1 MPDRKMVLIAVLGLF
16 LLLGA
21 ACAGAKS
28 PESPGVVLID
38 SMRQITQARDL
49 TIEVVRDTLE
59 VAFTKDENSSHE
71 MVTFFIGTPR
81 TGSRFDGLIKLVDCR
96 VPTPQNTALKEPF
109 VLVEL
114 QDVAGERAASE
125 KQKTIATPLLAK
137 DIVAKLGQ
145 PYSFDPALPEDS
157 ETWGSYVYKL
167 GSRSLWVSLDRQAPD
182 KVQSFSIHPL
192 EDVR

>member
-1 MPDRKMVLIAVLGLF
+1 MPDRKMDLIAILGLF

-21 ACAGAKS
+21 ACAGTKS
-28 PESPGVVLID
+28 PESPGVALID
-38 SMRQITQARDL
+38 SMRRLTQAPAL
-49 TIEVVRDTLE
+49 TVELVRDTLDI
-59 VAFTKDENSSHE
+59 AFTKDEKYSHE
-71 MVTFFIGTPR
+71 MVTFFIGAPR
-81 TGSRFDGLIKLVDCR
+81 GGSRFDGLIKLVDCR

-114 QDVAGERAASE
+114 Q
-125 KQKTIATPLLAK
+125 TTPLLAK

-157 ETWGSYVYKL
+157 VTWGSYVYKL
-167 GSRSLWVSLDRQAPD
+167 GSRSLWVSLGRQNPD
-182 KVQSFSIHPL
+182 KVRSFSIHPL